1 MSRLFEALGRVIRRH
16 PRLGKPIR
24 LLTLVMKEQSVERIS
39 LSAAAVA
46 FWAVIAITPTLI
58 ALSFIFGRLIDP
70 QTLTDAVDELRK
82 QAPDSFSSL
91 LASQLQAASQTSLT
105 TASWG
110 LAISLVTVL
119 WAVSTG
125 VYTFSRAVRLAYGQ
139 PPSPYLATRAI
150 AYVGA
155 ITTVILLGILL
166 LAAAGISAWAASLDA
181 PLSGAVFG
189 LEVLVGVAL
198 LTVILWV
205 FFRLST
211 GRAHDIP
218 YWPGATFGAVAVLVI
233 VVGYGIYLQFATSYQ
248 AIYGALASTVILSI
262 VSYVAMYA
270 ILLGAVANAQWAVVR
285 STSVQ
290 PPSASNRPA

>member
-1 MSRLFEALGRVIRRH
+1 MSRLSEALGRAIHRH
-16 PRLGKPIR
+16 PHLGKPIR

-70 QTLTDAVDELRK
+70 QTLADAVDEVRK

-91 LASQLQAASQTSLT
+91 LASQLQAASQTSLS

-110 LAISLVTVL
+110 LAISLITVL

-139 PPSPYLATRAI
+139 PPSPYLVTRAI

-166 LAAAGISAWAASLDA
+166 LVAAGLSAWAASLDA
-181 PLSGAVFG
+181 PLSRVIFG

-270 ILLGAVANAQWAVVR
+270 VLLGAVANAQWAVLR

-290 PPSASNRPA
+290 PPSASSRPA

>member
-1 MSRLFEALGRVIRRH
+1 MLRLPEAVGRFIENH
-16 PRLGKPIR
+16 PRLRTPIR
-24 LLTLVMKEQSVERIS
+24 LVISVMKEQSVERIS

-70 QTLTDAVDELRK
+70 QTLADAVDELRK

-91 LASQLQAASQTSLT
+91 LASQLQAASQTSLS

-155 ITTVILLGILL
+155 ITTVIVLGILL
-166 LAAAGISAWAASLDA
+166 LAAAAISAWAASLDA
-181 PLSGAVFG
+181 PLSGAIFG

-198 LTVILWV
+198 LTLILWV

-262 VSYVAMYA
+262 VSYIAMYA
-270 ILLGAVANAQWAVVR
+270 ILLGAVANAQWPKVR
-285 STSVQ
+285 AQ
-290 PPSASNRPA
+290 PPSVSSRPA